1 MAPACA
7 GGTFIGTRF
16 TPDASKGMFRKEC
29 KETMRR
35 KIGRLIG
42 LVLPISMLGIAGGAL
57 YTQHIFQEAFYV
69 TWTGFSFGGGRTPA
83 GTGNA

>member
-1 MAPACA
+1 
-7 GGTFIGTRF
+7 
-16 TPDASKGMFRKEC
+16 
-29 KETMRR
+29 MRR